1 MDTVHQPSF
10 ISCSSVRL
18 LLLAAFKET
27 RAQSCSVVARE
38 RRRALAS
45 APQLCLVFG
54 PNWTTFGLRLPV
66 IAPPPIL
73 PVRPSARL
81 VRGTEASPP
90 HSSSGSL
97 TSWSLQPM
105 PLRFQLRSLARDFPT
120 QILTRRVV
128 GREPLS
134 HATVMRDSASWYKY

>member
-1 MDTVHQPSF
+1 MPNRVASLRLSDGVRSLQLPSYA
-10 ISCSSVRL
+10 SCS
-18 LLLAAFKET
+18 A
-27 RAQSCSVVARE
+27 
-38 RRRALAS
+38 
-45 APQLCLVFG
+45 
-54 PNWTTFGLRLPV
+54 NWTTFGLRLPV

-73 PVRPSARL
+73 PLRPSARL

-134 HATVMRDSASWYKY
+134 HATVMRDSASWLRS